1 MLLRKSILA
10 VSVLLAAQQAAF
22 ASNAVE
28 AEQTGLSASEAEL
41 AFGEAK
47 PMQTAALSSKE
58 MKETEGAMWAN
69 TLGAIAGGIS
79 STYAYIGSTPR
90 YSQTG
95 YGVLGA
101 FAGGAIGGFAS
112 PVTGFSSLG
121 RTVFGG
127 LAVGY
132 TTGYISNW

>member
-1 MLLRKSILA
+1 MLLRKSMLVAGI
-10 VSVLLAAQQAAF
+10 LLAGQQAAF

-28 AEQTGLSASEAEL
+28 LEQSGLSASEAVL

-47 PMQTAALSSKE
+47 PVQTAALSSTE

-79 STYAYIGSTPR
+79 TTYAYIGSTPR
-90 YSQTG
+90 YSLTG
-95 YGVLGA
+95 SGVLGA
-101 FAGGAIGGFAS
+101 FTGGAVAGAFS

-127 LAVGY
+127 LAGGY
-132 TTGYISNW
+132 ATGYISNW